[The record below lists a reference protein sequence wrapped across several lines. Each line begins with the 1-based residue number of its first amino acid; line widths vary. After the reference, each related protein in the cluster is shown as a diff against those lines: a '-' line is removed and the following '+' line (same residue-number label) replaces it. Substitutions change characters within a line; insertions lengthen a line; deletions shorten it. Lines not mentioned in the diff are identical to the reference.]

1 MRAVTVMNEI
11 NKQLQEY
18 YREISKHVIC
28 PGKLKKEFLNQL
40 KDDIDCFISDNPE
53 ATIEDVKENFGTAK
67 AIAESFM
74 QGMDVSGLK
83 KKLNISKMIFIALV
97 IALVIYAA
105 FVVISLV
112 DVHNEAHGYIE
123 EGIMMIKTFGRGAIL

>member
-18 YREISKHVIC
+18 YREISKYVIC

-74 QGMDVSGLK
+74 QGMDVSGLN
-83 KKLNISKMIFIALV
+83 KKLNIRRVILITCIVAL
-97 IALVIYAA
+97 IIYAA

-112 DVHNEAHGYIE
+112 DVHNEAHGHIE
-123 EGIMMIKTFGRGAIL
+123 EGIMMIKTLGRGGIL